1 MLIIYKKLD
10 SIATSEN
17 QQVDTCGVFSFF
29 LGLTINSIFN
39 SRRVSQ
45 RTAVF
50 EHPLD
55 LETNGVS
62 MSETGL
68 GIFY

>member
-1 MLIIYKKLD
+1 MWRFL
-10 SIATSEN
+10 
-17 QQVDTCGVFSFF
+17 VFF
-29 LGLTINSIFN
+29 LGLTINAIFN